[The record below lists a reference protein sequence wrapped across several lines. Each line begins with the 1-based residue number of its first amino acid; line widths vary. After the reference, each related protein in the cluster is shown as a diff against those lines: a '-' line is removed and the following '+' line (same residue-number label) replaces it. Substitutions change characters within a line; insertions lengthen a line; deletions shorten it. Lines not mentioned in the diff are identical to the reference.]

1 MGTKS
6 VGKKGHEKEKKNNAE
21 EGFCNEDKKN
31 KVKDFGVNDND
42 FEPSDTEIETVNIE
56 GGLNNQEIENKKR
69 QHKDRK
75 SGQGSANVESQVME
89 KMDDRHR
96 ISNSENVSEM
106 INGKEVDQRKTK
118 IKKQKKHKDVVHG
131 HVIKSATDR
140 KEVENGRDHVYVED
154 PRKERK
160 KKKGQHNVN
169 LDSRSTKITAE
180 TVNDESNRIIEDVS
194 SIDLAEN
201 QVGDGKVGAHARKA
215 ADGKDKKKRKREDIG
230 SVGLINEDVGSK
242 SKCLDE
248 NILKK
253 VNHSGKERKKKKKH
267 DGMEGKDGDR
277 EQKMGGG
284 VEDTNSSQKS
294 TPNTA
299 KRVSFSENV
308 EVFPSSDGPSDEE
321 TQKDKLVQGKRFSPE
336 EDEMVKVAVLNYIDS
351 HGLGEEGLNMV
362 LHCKKYPEVKNCWK
376 EIGAALPWRPHS
388 SVYYRA
394 HILFQRDK
402 KRKWTPEEVEFVQK
416 FHEKYG
422 SDWKTMA
429 EILGKH
435 RFHVKDTWR
444 RIKLKNRKEGR
455 WSQEEYQNLFDLVN
469 KDLRLKALEE
479 VKKSKHGMLRDNI
492 SWTAISD
499 QLGTRTTPTCCLKW
513 YNQLTSPMVAQGEW
527 LDVDDYNLVIALYDL
542 DACCMEDVDWDSL
555 LEHRSGD
562 LCRKRWS
569 QMVKHIG
576 EHGNKSFADQVE
588 VLMQRYCPDVLEA
601 REAHNSK
608 PTVT

>member
-6 VGKKGHEKEKKNNAE
+6 VGKKGHEKEKMNNAE

-31 KVKDFGVNDND
+31 KVQDCGVNDND
-42 FEPSDTEIETVNIE
+42 FEPSDTEIEAVSIE
-56 GGLNNQEIENKKR
+56 GGLNNQEIENKKK
-69 QHKDRK
+69 HKDRK
-75 SGQGSANVESQVME
+75 SGQGSANVESQVM
-89 KMDDRHR
+89 KRVDDGHR
-96 ISNSENVSEM
+96 ISTSENVPEM
-106 INGKEVDQRKTK
+106 INGKEVDQRKKKT
-118 IKKQKKHKDVVHG
+118 KKQKMHKDAVHD

-140 KEVENGRDHVYVED
+140 EEVENGRDHVYVED

-169 LDSRSTKITAE
+169 LESRSTKITAE
-180 TVNDESNRIIEDVS
+180 TVNDEINRIEDVS

-201 QVGDGKVGAHARKA
+201 QVGDGKVGAHACNA
-215 ADGKDKKKRKREDIG
+215 ADGKDKKKRKQEEIG
-230 SVGLINEDVGSK
+230 GVGLINEDVGNESE
-242 SKCLDE
+242 CLDE
-248 NILKK
+248 NIMKM
-253 VNHSGKERKKKKKH
+253 VDHSEKERKKKKKH
-267 DGMEGKDGDR
+267 DGVEGKGGER
-277 EQKMGGG
+277 EQRIGGG
-284 VEDTNSSQKS
+284 VEATDSSEKS

-299 KRVSFSENV
+299 KGVSLSENM
-308 EVFPSSDGPSDEE
+308 EAFPSSDGPSDQE
-321 TQKDKLVQGKRFSPE
+321 TQKDELVRGKRFSPE

-351 HGLGEEGLNMV
+351 HGLGEEGLKMV
-362 LHCKKYPEVKNCWK
+362 LHCKKYPQVKNCWK
-376 EIGAALPWRPHS
+376 EIGAALSWRPQL

-402 KRKWTPEEVEFVQK
+402 KRKWTPEEVELVQK

-422 SDWKTMA
+422 SDWKTLA

-444 RIKLKNRKEGR
+444 RIKLKNRTEGK
-455 WSQEEYQNLFDLVN
+455 WSQEEYQKLFDLVN

-479 VKKSKHGMLRDNI
+479 ARKSKHGMLRDNI
-492 SWTAISD
+492 CWTAISD
-499 QLGTRTTPTCCLKW
+499 QLGTRTAPTCCLKW
-513 YNQLTSPMVAQGEW
+513 YNHLTSPMVAQGEW
-527 LDVDDYNLVIALYDL
+527 LDVDDYSLVIELYDL
-542 DACCMEDVDWDSL
+542 GACCMEDVDWDSL

-588 VLMQRYCPDVLEA
+588 VLSKRYCADILEA

-608 PTVT
+608 PTLT